1 MAGKPKRMSQIK
13 QLIRLH
19 NQGVGI
25 KTIARELGMSK
36 NTVKS
41 YLTKFEE
48 GKLDPKVL
56 LSLDEPVLEAKL
68 FAGNPSYKEER
79 YIHLKDNL
87 SYLAG
92 ELKKTGV
99 TRQLLWK
106 EYREAQPD
114 GYSYTQFCYH
124 LSQYLLAKNPSMVL
138 SHTAGEKLFIDF
150 AGKKLSYVNKETGEV
165 IECQVFV
172 ACLPYSDYSFAMA
185 VPSQNIEDFIY
196 ALKCCLKELGGV
208 PQTLVPDNLK
218 SAIIKAHKYEPGVNQ
233 ALEDFANHYNTTVT
247 PTRSRKPK
255 DKALVENQVRLIYA
269 RVYAKLR
276 NQTFFDLPSL
286 NQAIAEKV
294 REHNQTR
301 MQQKDYCREEKF
313 LAEEKH
319 LLAPLP
325 ATEYEVKYYKELK
338 VAKNNHIYLTNDK
351 HYYSVH
357 YSHIGSRVIV
367 IYTRSMVYIYSNGK
381 RIAVH
386 QRNRRK
392 GAYTTNRE
400 HLCSHHRYYLDRSP
414 EYYKAKAKQ
423 KSSTLYELFEQLFKQ
438 EKYPEQLY
446 RTCDGLLNIQRK
458 TPEGDFERACKLAL
472 ENKVYSYRFI
482 VNIIENG
489 MTKSSSE
496 PTNQKALPFHKNTR
510 GAGYYR

>member
-13 QLIRLH
+13 QLIRWH
-19 NQGVGI
+19 GQGVGI

-41 YLTKFEE
+41 YLAKFEE
-48 GKLDPKVL
+48 GNLDFQTL
-56 LSLDEPVLEAKL
+56 LTLDEPVLEAKL
-68 FAGNPSYKEER
+68 FAGTPSYKEER
-79 YIHLKDNL
+79 YTHLKDNL

-114 GYSYTQFCYH
+114 GYSYTQFCHH
-124 LSQYLLAKNPSMVL
+124 LSQYLLAKTPSMVL
-138 SHTAGEKLFIDF
+138 SHTAGEKLFVDF
-150 AGKKLSYVNKETGEV
+150 AGKKLSYVDKETGE
-165 IECQVFV
+165 IKECQVFV

-208 PQTLVPDNLK
+208 PRTFVPDNLK
-218 SAIIKAHKYEPGVNQ
+218 SAIVKAHKYEPGVNQ

-276 NQTFFDLPSL
+276 NQIFFDLSSL
-286 NQAIAEKV
+286 NKAIKEKV

-313 LAEEKH
+313 LAEEKY

-325 ATEYEVKYYKELK
+325 IVEYEVKYYKELK
-338 VAKNNHIYLTNDK
+338 VAKNNHIYLTNEK

-357 YSHIGSRVIV
+357 YSHIGSRVVV
-367 IYTRSMVYIYSNGK
+367 IYTRSMVYIYSKGE

-386 QRNRRK
+386 QRSRRK

-414 EYYKAKAKQ
+414 EYYLRKAKH
-423 KSSTLYELFEQLFKQ
+423 KSILLHRLFEQIFKQ
-438 EKYPEQLY
+438 QRYPEQLY
-446 RTCDGLLNIQRK
+446 RTCDGLLSLHRK
-458 TPEGDFERACKLAL
+458 TPMGDFERACEIAL
-472 ENKVYSYRFI
+472 ENNVYSYSF
-482 VNIIENG
+482 VANIIKNG
-489 MTKSSSE
+489 MTKHT
-496 PTNQKALPFHKNTR
+496 PDITNRKNLPLHENTR

>member
-19 NQGVGI
+19 KQGTGI
-25 KTIARELGMSK
+25 KTIARKLCMSK

-41 YLTKFEE
+41 YLAKFEE
-48 GKLDPKVL
+48 GKLDPQL
-56 LSLDEPVLEAKL
+56 LLTLDEPVLEAKL

-79 YIHLKDNL
+79 YQYLKDNL
-87 SYLAG
+87 EYFAG

-99 TRQLLWK
+99 TRQLLWY
-106 EYREAQPD
+106 EYREAHPD
-114 GYSYTQFCYH
+114 GYSYTQFCHH
-124 LSQYLLAKNPSMVL
+124 LSQYLLAQNPSMVL
-138 SHTAGEKLFIDF
+138 NHVAGEKLFIDF
-150 AGKKLSYVNKETGEV
+150 AGKKLSYIHKETGEI

-218 SAIIKAHKYEPGVNQ
+218 SAIIKAHRYEPGVNQ

-255 DKALVENQVRLIYA
+255 DKALVENQVRLVYS

-276 NQTFFDLPSL
+276 NHTFFDLPSL
-286 NQAIAEKV
+286 NVAIAAKV

-301 MQQKDYCREEKF
+301 MQQKGYCREEKF
-313 LAEEKH
+313 LAEEKQ

-325 ATEYEVKYYKELK
+325 VTEYEIKYYKELK

-357 YSHIGSRVIV
+357 FSHIGSRVIV
-367 IYTRSMVYIYSNGK
+367 IYTRSMVYVYSNGK
-381 RIAVH
+381 RIAIH
-386 QRNRRK
+386 QRDKRK

-400 HLCSHHRYYLDRSP
+400 HLCSHHRHYLDRSP
-414 EYYKAKAKQ
+414 EYYLKKAKQ
-423 KSSTLYELFEQLFKQ
+423 KSAALYELFEQLFKQ
-438 EKYPEQLY
+438 DKYPEQLY
-446 RTCDGLLNIQRK
+446 RTCDGLLSIQRK
-458 TPEGDFERACKLAL
+458 TSPADFDRACEIAL
-472 ENKVYSYRFI
+472 ENQIYSYRFI
-482 VNIIENG
+482 VNIIKNG
-489 MTKSSSE
+489 MTKSSAETASQR
-496 PTNQKALPFHKNTR
+496 PLPYHQNTR
-510 GAGYYR
+510 GAGYYS